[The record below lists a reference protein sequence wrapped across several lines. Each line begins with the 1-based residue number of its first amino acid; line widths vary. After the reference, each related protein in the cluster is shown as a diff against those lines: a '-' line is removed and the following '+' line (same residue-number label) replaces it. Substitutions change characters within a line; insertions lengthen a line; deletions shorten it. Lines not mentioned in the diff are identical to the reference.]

1 MMLVEKSENRS
12 ENQVKRIGM
21 EEIAEN
27 KWHECG

>member
-1 MMLVEKSENRS
+1 MSAEKYENSS